1 VKKPVGTRNQAALL
15 GLLVLGLAFL
25 LIRRGGEATT
35 ATNPTAAAP
44 AQRAATDGAEAEAPV
59 RGRRASRS
67 RQATADDVQVLT
79 KAQLEEADRASRA
92 EVSRNL
98 FDFREP
104 SPVPTIPPVP
114 TRTIPPTFG
123 PPPPTFTPGP
133 TFTPVPPEIPF
144 RFVGSFGPR
153 ENPIATLVNGE
164 QVVNARAGQVVFDH
178 FIVRK
183 VGYESLDIGFVRYP
197 PSVMRRLPIAP

>member
-1 VKKPVGTRNQAALL
+1 
-15 GLLVLGLAFL
+15 
-25 LIRRGGEATT
+25 
-35 ATNPTAAAP
+35 
-44 AQRAATDGAEAEAPV
+44 
-59 RGRRASRS
+59 
-67 RQATADDVQVLT
+67 
-79 KAQLEEADRASRA
+79 
-92 EVSRNL
+92 
-98 FDFREP
+98 
-104 SPVPTIPPVP
+104 VP